1 MKKLISLMLVV
12 VMVLSFAACG
22 KKTENNS
29 DVTLTWMVPYSEQAD
44 EELVEAEIS
53 KITKEKLGVSVD
65 LQFIDT
71 AAYTERMTMNMA
83 SGKDFD
89 LCFTGYVN
97 PYIQNVDNGGYLD
110 ITDLLKEKAPKLYE
124 SYPEYAWDIATVDGR
139 IYGVP
144 NLQGFAPPTS
154 FWTSKELADKYNFDF
169 EAMTKPEDVEP
180 FLKTIKENEP
190 NLYGYRTNY
199 NYEVWTNGVY
209 EEITADIGI
218 KVDGSSPKVVYIRD
232 TPEYKKAIMTMHD
245 WFKKGYI
252 RPDLL
257 SVGND
262 TQDYNAGKYAVSV
275 GGWLP
280 GSEATKSKQFETEYI
295 AVPIC
300 KSVLSKQK
308 SLAAMTA
315 IGRNSKHPEEAIK
328 LLELINTD
336 QELMTLFALGIEG
349 KHYTL
354 DESGKYEKIN
364 GSGYTTS
371 GEWLFGNQFIGKLAV
386 GQADDTW
393 EATKQMNLD
402 AIASPILGFTLKT
415 DDIKTIISQVEAAGA
430 EYTEA
435 QAVINGNAD
444 HEKMMARKREA
455 GLDKLMA
462 EVQKQ
467 IDAYWAEN
475 NK

>member
-1 MKKLISLMLVV
+1 MKKLISFMLVV
-12 VMVLSFAACG
+12 VMVLSFAGCG
-22 KKTENNS
+22 GETETDGS
-29 DVTLTWMVPYSEQAD
+29 ITLTWLVPFSEQPD
-44 EELVEAEIS
+44 EALVETEIS
-53 KITKEKLGVSVD
+53 KITQEKLGVNVD

-110 ITDLLKEKAPKLYE
+110 ITDLLPEKAPKLYE
-124 SYPEYAWDIATVDGR
+124 SYPEYAWEIAKVNGR

-154 FWTSKELADKYNFDF
+154 FWVSKELAEKYNFDF
-169 EAMTKPEDVEP
+169 KSITKPEDIEP
-180 FLKTIKENEP
+180 FLKSIKENEP
-190 NLYGYRTNY
+190 NLFGYRTNFGT
-199 NYEVWTNGVY
+199 EVWTNGVY

-218 KVDGSSPKVVYIRD
+218 RVDGSSPEVVYIPE

-245 WFKKGYI
+245 WYKKGYI
-252 RPDLL
+252 RADIL

-262 TQDYNAGKYAVSV
+262 AQDYNAGKYAVSA

-280 GSEATKSKQFETEYI
+280 GSEITKSKQFGTEYI
-295 AVPIC
+295 YAPVC

-315 IGRNSKHPEEAIK
+315 IGKNSKHPEKALQ

-336 QELMTLFALGIEG
+336 PELMTLFALGIKD

-354 DESGKYEKIN
+354 DETGKYEKVD
-364 GSGYTTS
+364 GSGYATS

-393 EATKQMNLD
+393 EVTDKMNLD
-402 AIASPILGFTLKT
+402 AIESPILGFTLDTK
-415 DDIKTIISQVEAAGA
+415 DIKTMISQVETAGA
-430 EYTEA
+430 EYTVT
-435 QAVINGNAD
+435 QAYINGNTD

-462 EVQKQ
+462 EIQKQ
-467 IDAYWAEN
+467 VDAYWAAS